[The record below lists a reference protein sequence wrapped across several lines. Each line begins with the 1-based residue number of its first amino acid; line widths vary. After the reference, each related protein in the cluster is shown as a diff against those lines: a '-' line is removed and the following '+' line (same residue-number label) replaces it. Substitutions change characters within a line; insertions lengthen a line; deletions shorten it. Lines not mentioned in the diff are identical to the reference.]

1 MDLTSYITNR
11 LHEHLQDALVEVIDE
26 SHKHKGH
33 MIKKGAHPQGGHY
46 NLCIVT
52 KDFETLSRL
61 ERHRKIY
68 ALFEKDIPHLI
79 HALRLAL
86 YTPLEYDVKK
96 SQEQTGLK
104 KDHLHQVSP

>member
-1 MDLTSYITNR
+1 MDFTQYIKNR
-11 LHEHLQDALVEVIDE
+11 LHDHFQEVVVDVIDE

-33 MIKKGAHPQGGHY
+33 IIKKGAHPQGGHY
-46 NLCIVT
+46 DACIIT
-52 KDFETLSRL
+52 QDFEGLSRL
-61 ERHRKIY
+61 ERHRKVY

-96 SQEQTGLK
+96 SQEQNGLK
-104 KDHLHQVSP
+104 KDRMRPVAP